1 VRTAPI
7 VCLLGSIALFGATE
21 VAPAADLTAKF
32 QEFMEACVKVDQF
45 NGSVLVAQSGETI
58 FSKGYGL
65 ANAEH
70 GVPNTPQTKCRIGSI
85 TKQFTAMAI
94 LILHEQG
101 KLKLDDP
108 VGKFVAEAPKT
119 WEKVT
124 IHHLLT
130 HTSGVHSYTS
140 DPAYAKS
147 MTHPETVTSMIARF
161 KDRPLDFA
169 PGTKFSYSNSG
180 YFLLGAII
188 EKASG
193 KSYEAFLKEAIFD
206 PLGLKDTGYDHP
218 QTVLPH
224 RASGYTRTE
233 HGLENAGYLDMAQPY
248 AAGSLYSTVENLA
261 RWDQALAD
269 GKLIGKDSYAKMF
282 TPVKEHYAYGLDV
295 ETRSGKKEISHGGG
309 INGFVSYN
317 LWYPDQKVSVVVL
330 SNVLPL
336 NPGKVAHGLAAIA
349 LGDPYELPKERKLA
363 KVDPKIFDA
372 YVGRYKLG
380 AEMQLTITREAD
392 RLMVEPTGQPK
403 HEIFPESETEFFL
416 KVADVRLKFVKDSS
430 GKVTHLVVRQ
440 GTHEDKAERIK

>member
-1 VRTAPI
+1 VRTAP
-7 VCLLGSIALFGATE
+7 VFCLLVLFAPCRATQ
-21 VAPAADLTAKF
+21 AADLTPKF
-32 QEFMEACVKVDQF
+32 EEFMDACVKIDHF

-65 ANAEH
+65 ANAEL
-70 GVPNTPQTKCRIGSI
+70 GIPNTPQTKFRIGSI

-94 LILHEQG
+94 LILNEQG

-108 VGKFVAEAPKT
+108 VGKFVAAAPKT

-140 DPAYAKS
+140 DPSYGKS
-147 MTHPETVTSMIARF
+147 MTHPETVKSMIARF

-180 YFLLGAII
+180 YFLLGAVI
-188 EKASG
+188 EKTAG

-206 PLGLKDTGYDHP
+206 PLGLKDSGYDHP
-218 QTVLPH
+218 KTVLPH
-224 RASGYTRTE
+224 RASGYTRADA
-233 HGLENAGYLDMAQPY
+233 GLEHASYLDMGQPY
-248 AAGSLYSTVENLA
+248 AAGSLYSTVEDLA

-282 TPVKEHYAYGLDV
+282 TPVKEHYAYGLNV

-309 INGFVSYN
+309 INGFVSFN
-317 LWYPDQKVSVVVL
+317 SWYPDQKVCVVVL

-336 NPGKVAHGLAAIA
+336 NPGKVANGLAAIA
-349 LGDPYELPKERKLA
+349 LGIPYDLPKEHKVA
-363 KVDPKIFDA
+363 KVDPKIYDA
-372 YVGRYKLG
+372 YAGRYKLG
-380 AEMQLTITREAD
+380 AEMQLTISREGD
-392 RLMVEPTGQPK
+392 RLMVQPTSQPK
-403 HEIFPESETEFFL
+403 REVFPESETEFFL
-416 KVADVRLKFVKDSS
+416 KVADVQFKFVKDGS
-430 GKVTHLVVRQ
+430 GKVTHVVVRQ
-440 GTHEDKAERIK
+440 GTREEKAERIQ